1 MMQLETF
8 TEAQI
13 VAMLKMHYSKGV
25 RVREPSEHFDAAL
38 TWPCSSCSRRMCFA
52 SSCRGS

>member
-13 VAMLKMHYSKGV
+13 VSMLKMHYSKGV
-25 RVREPSEHFDAAL
+25 RVRPV
-38 TWPCSSCSRRMCFA
+38 PPRSRCLPH
-52 SSCRGS
+52 